1 MITIKNRRK
10 NGCYN
15 AGYRAGRASGP
26 LGHIS
31 CPERQQINPGFSGEA
46 QTGIES
52 GQKMN
57 YRPNLTARSLI
68 TRKSFA
74 IGVLAYSTRDR
85 FYAAM
90 MAELQQQ
97 LLSRGYAGIYAFW
110 NDDSEVEKAYDT
122 ILTRG
127 VDGIIT
133 THDNPALFPR
143 EIPTVIYGMQQ
154 EDYDCVLLD
163 YETAIRNSLGY
174 LLRLGHRKIGCL
186 GIQPHDPRYPV
197 FIRAMAEAGLEVRP
211 EWMAECSG
219 FLADAY
225 QAAMNLLSRP
235 DKPTALIAKNDM
247 AALAVLNAAAR
258 TGISVPAEL
267 SVIGFDNIEE
277 GRYSFPAVTTNGGDI
292 RQLVEKLL
300 ETLFHRMAHPDA
312 PTQVSLMKVEL
323 SVRESCA
330 PAGNRHNIKT
340 VTESICKQ

>member
-1 MITIKNRRK
+1 MAVTMRDIARVAQVDPSVISAVLNGSKSIRVSAEKRRQVLNLVK
-10 NGCYN
+10 
-15 AGYRAGRASGP
+15 
-26 LGHIS
+26 
-31 CPERQQINPGFSGEA
+31 
-46 QTGIES
+46 
-52 GQKMN
+52 KMN

-143 EIPTVIYGMQQ
+143 EIPTVIYG
-154 EDYDCVLLD
+154 VLLD

-258 TGISVPAEL
+258 TGISVPVEL

>member
-1 MITIKNRRK
+1 MAVTMRDIARVAQVDPSVISAVLNGSKSIRVSAEKRRQVLNLVK
-10 NGCYN
+10 
-15 AGYRAGRASGP
+15 
-26 LGHIS
+26 
-31 CPERQQINPGFSGEA
+31 
-46 QTGIES
+46 
-52 GQKMN
+52 KMN

-143 EIPTVIYGMQQ
+143 KIPTVIYGMQQ

>member
-1 MITIKNRRK
+1 
-10 NGCYN
+10 
-15 AGYRAGRASGP
+15 
-26 LGHIS
+26 
-31 CPERQQINPGFSGEA
+31 
-46 QTGIES
+46 
-52 GQKMN
+52 
-57 YRPNLTARSLI
+57 
-68 TRKSFA
+68 
-74 IGVLAYSTRDR
+74 
-85 FYAAM
+85 

>member
-1 MITIKNRRK
+1 MAVTMRDIARVAQVDPSVISAVLNGSKSIRVSAEKRRQVLNLVK
-10 NGCYN
+10 
-15 AGYRAGRASGP
+15 
-26 LGHIS
+26 
-31 CPERQQINPGFSGEA
+31 
-46 QTGIES
+46 
-52 GQKMN
+52 KMN

-154 EDYDCVLLD
+154 EGYDCVLLD

-235 DKPTALIAKNDM
+235 DKPTALIAKTIWLRWQHSMPPQEPVSPSPRNYPSSDSTTSKKDVTVFRRLRPM
-247 AALAVLNAAAR
+247 AATYGNWWKNCWRPCSTGWRIR
-258 TGISVPAEL
+258 T
-267 SVIGFDNIEE
+267 
-277 GRYSFPAVTTNGGDI
+277 R
-292 RQLVEKLL
+292 
-300 ETLFHRMAHPDA
+300 
-312 PTQVSLMKVEL
+312 
-323 SVRESCA
+323 
-330 PAGNRHNIKT
+330 RHK
-340 VTESICKQ
+340 SA

>member
-1 MITIKNRRK
+1 
-10 NGCYN
+10 
-15 AGYRAGRASGP
+15 
-26 LGHIS
+26 
-31 CPERQQINPGFSGEA
+31 
-46 QTGIES
+46 
-52 GQKMN
+52 
-57 YRPNLTARSLI
+57 
-68 TRKSFA
+68 
-74 IGVLAYSTRDR
+74 
-85 FYAAM
+85 M

-110 NDDSEVEKAYDT
+110 NDDSEVEKAYDA

-312 PTQVSLMKVEL
+312 PTQVSLMKVKL

>member
-1 MITIKNRRK
+1 MTIR
-10 NGCYN
+10 
-15 AGYRAGRASGP
+15 
-26 LGHIS
+26 
-31 CPERQQINPGFSGEA
+31 
-46 QTGIES
+46 
-52 GQKMN
+52 
-57 YRPNLTARSLI
+57 
-68 TRKSFA
+68 
-74 IGVLAYSTRDR
+74 
-85 FYAAM
+85 
-90 MAELQQQ
+90 
-97 LLSRGYAGIYAFW
+97 
-110 NDDSEVEKAYDT
+110 
-122 ILTRG
+122 
-127 VDGIIT
+127 
-133 THDNPALFPR
+133 ALFPR

-277 GRYSFPAVTTNGGDI
+277 GRYSFPAVTTMAATYGNWWKNCWRPCSTGWCI
-292 RQLVEKLL
+292 RTQ
-300 ETLFHRMAHPDA
+300 

>member
-1 MITIKNRRK
+1 MAVTMRDIARVAQVDPSVISAVLNGSKSIRVSAEKRRQVLNLVK
-10 NGCYN
+10 
-15 AGYRAGRASGP
+15 
-26 LGHIS
+26 
-31 CPERQQINPGFSGEA
+31 
-46 QTGIES
+46 
-52 GQKMN
+52 KMN

-143 EIPTVIYGMQQ
+143 KIPTVIYGMQQ

-186 GIQPHDPRYPV
+186 VIQPHDPRYPV